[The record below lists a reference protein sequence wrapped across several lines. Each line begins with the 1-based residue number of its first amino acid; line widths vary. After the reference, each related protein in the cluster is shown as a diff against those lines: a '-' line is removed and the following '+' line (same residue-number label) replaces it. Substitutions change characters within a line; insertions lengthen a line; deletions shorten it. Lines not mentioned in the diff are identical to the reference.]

1 MRWLLAEFALVCLLN
16 VTPASAESPSSTQV
30 KFSGT
35 ISPGEL
41 TPTPEMW
48 FYEQYLRQRQ
58 DPEFAVRQKAEFR
71 ADQRQNRMAARQWF
85 GFSNLRPTSGTDVIY
100 GDSGPRWT
108 SNNGVYPN
116 RWSGSSPV
124 IVARP
129 ATAKTY

>member
-1 MRWLLAEFALVCLLN
+1 MRGFLLRCLVCLLI
-16 VTPASAESPSSTQV
+16 VTPASAQSPSSTQV

-48 FYEQYLRQRQ
+48 LRAYLRQQQ
-58 DPEFAVRQKAEFR
+58 DPDFAVRQKAEFR
-71 ADQRQNRMAARQWF
+71 ADQRQNRMEARRWF
-85 GFSNLRPTSGTDVIY
+85 GFSNVRPTSSTDVIY

-124 IVARP
+124 VVARP
-129 ATAKTY
+129 TTAKTY